1 MLRPF
6 VRKVQHVQR
15 RTLATG
21 TVYVSHLPTWANEKT
36 LRQTAELH
44 AHVYGVW
51 TSPPPTQPN
60 MHSHKHP
67 THDRKA
73 AVRITTEQVPDTIE
87 AMSHVA
93 MPTHTEIAH
102 CQKLLL
108 DIIEDLKMQGIR
120 AMPISK
126 DPGLFQTGAREALG
140 LGIHTRR
147 FDIRTSSTPLYTRGL
162 VDGYREGFLEARR
175 KADIADLL
183 KRCNECEDELEF
195 MTEYFEHS
203 LK

>member
-1 MLRPF
+1 MLRQF
-6 VRKVQHVQR
+6 VHKVQCVQR

-21 TVYVSHLPTWANEKT
+21 TVYVSHLPIWANEKI

-51 TSPPPTQPN
+51 TSPYKPTQPN
-60 MHSHKHP
+60 MHSH
-67 THDRKA
+67 TQSVDTRMA
-73 AVRITTEQVPDTIE
+73 AIRITTDLVPDTIE
-87 AMSHVA
+87 EMSHIA
-93 MPTHTEIAH
+93 QPTPTEITH

-108 DIIEDLKMQGIR
+108 DIIKDLKMQGIR

-126 DPGLFQTGAREALG
+126 NPGMFQLGAREALG

-147 FDIRTSSTPLYTRGL
+147 FDMRTTSTPLYTQGL
-162 VDGYREGFLEARR
+162 IDGYRKGFLEARR

-183 KRCNECEDELEF
+183 QRCNECEDELEF

-203 LK
+203 L